1 MSNLTWDW
9 TAITGNMDVLLY
21 GAWLTIKIS
30 FISLIISLPIGIIFG
45 LGRLSKNRV
54 IRFIAGAYV
63 EIMRG
68 VPLLVLLMWIFFGL
82 SAVLDATLGI
92 ELNTYAA
99 SIIGL
104 STFAG
109 AFLAEIFRS
118 GVQAVPKGQM
128 EAARASGMTHTQA
141 MIHVILPQA
150 IRRILP
156 PTASQFIMLIKDSS
170 LISVIG
176 GVDLMLKA
184 KNIVASSFAALEIY
198 TAVAVIYFIMTFA
211 LSLIIRYFEKRMQ
224 KNEQ

>member
-30 FISLIISLPIGIIFG
+30 FISLIISLPIGVIFG
-45 LGRLSKNRV
+45 LGRLSKNRF

-82 SAVLDATLGI
+82 SAVLDAAFGI

-128 EAARASGMTHTQA
+128 EAARASGMTHVQA
-141 MIHVILPQA
+141 MTNIILPQA

-224 KNEQ
+224 KNEL

>member
-9 TAITGNMDVLLY
+9 TVITGNMDVLLY

-45 LGRLSKNRV
+45 LGRLSKNPI

-82 SAVLDATLGI
+82 SAVLEAVFGI

-128 EAARASGMTHTQA
+128 EAARASGMTHVQA
-141 MIHVILPQA
+141 MTNIILPQA

-184 KNIVASSFAALEIY
+184 KNVVASSFAALEIY
-198 TAVAVIYFIMTFA
+198 TAVAFIYFIMTFA

>member
-9 TAITGNMDVLLY
+9 TVITGNMDVLLY

-45 LGRLSKNRV
+45 LGRLSKNPI

-82 SAVLDATLGI
+82 SAVLEAVFGI

-128 EAARASGMTHTQA
+128 EAARASGMTHVQA
-141 MIHVILPQA
+141 MTNIILPQA

-184 KNIVASSFAALEIY
+184 KNVVASSFAALEIY

>member
-1 MSNLTWDW
+1 MTWDW
-9 TAITGNMDVLLY
+9 SVVTDNWEVLLL

-30 FISLIISLPIGIIFG
+30 FIALVFSLPIGIIVG
-45 LGRLSKNRV
+45 LGRIARNPVL
-54 IRFIAGAYV
+54 RFLAGAYV

-68 VPLLVLLMWIFFGL
+68 VPLLVLLMWI
-82 SAVLDATLGI
+82 
-92 ELNTYAA
+92 Y
-99 SIIGL
+99 IGL
-104 STFAG
+104 GDMINIETHVAAVIGLATFNG

-128 EAARASGMTHTQA
+128 EAARASGMTHVQA
-141 MIHVILPQA
+141 MTTIILPQA
-150 IRRILP
+150 IRRIMP

-176 GVDLMLKA
+176 GVDLMLKG
-184 KNIVASSFAALEIY
+184 KNLVATTLKPLEIY
-198 TAVAVIYFIMTFA
+198 TAIAIIYFVMTFA